1 MSSELSDLY
10 QELILDHKR
19 HPRNFREMPE
29 ATRAVD
35 GHNPLCGDHLRL
47 YVKLDGDRI
56 ADVSFIGNGCAIS
69 VASASMLTENLKGK
83 TVAEAEAMFQNMHDL
98 LTRED
103 AAVDVAK
110 LGKLGVLQGV
120 RDYPTRVKCA
130 TLSWHTLKAAL
141 DSENPE
147 SVTTE

>member
-47 YVKLDGDRI
+47 YVRLDGDRI

-83 TVAEAEAMFQNMHDL
+83 TVAEAETMFQNMHDL

>member
-47 YVKLDGDRI
+47 YVHLDGDRI

-83 TVAEAEAMFQNMHDL
+83 TVAEAETMFQNMHDL

>member
-10 QELILDHKR
+10 QELILDHRR

-83 TVAEAEAMFQNMHDL
+83 SIAEAESMFQNMHDL

-103 AAVDVAK
+103 VAVDVDK